1 VTAEPGTTT
10 DDPTATADRAAA
22 ADPTAT
28 DDPPTTADPTAAE
41 HQAPG
46 VVAASL
52 RWEAAAAVADEVL
65 AVPPGPD
72 ESRTANAA
80 FVAATAV
87 AVVAVAM
94 LLVPVPSGW
103 RTAVAI
109 AVLVLGAVLGG
120 GGLLRGRAR
129 RRMHPAARLH
139 EDAITAA
146 LTSRE
151 RQAVRR
157 AVNGRSH
164 APDDRAS
171 VVDAVALRRAEA
183 GGTLYTAGAAI
194 TGMSG
199 VVLQQ
204 DSSLL
209 WAGAVVVW
217 SAALA
222 TTWWRLRLADRYLR
236 RRGLRS

>member
-1 VTAEPGTTT
+1 MT
-10 DDPTATADRAAA
+10 DHSAATADSAAA
-22 ADPTAT
+22 ADPTA
-28 DDPPTTADPTAAE
+28 AE
-41 HQAPG
+41 RRTPG

-80 FVAATAV
+80 FVAATVAV
-87 AVVAVAM
+87 VVAVAM
-94 LLVPVPSGW
+94 LLVPVPVPVPSGW
-103 RTAVAI
+103 RTAVAV
-109 AVLVLGAVLGG
+109 ALLVLGAVLGG
-120 GGLLRGRAR
+120 GGLLRGRTR

-164 APDDRAS
+164 APEDRGS

-183 GGTLYTAGAAI
+183 GGTLYTAGAVV
-194 TGMSG
+194 TGTSG
-199 VVLQQ
+199 AVLQH
-204 DSSLL
+204 DSSLF
-209 WAGAVVVW
+209 WAVVVVGW
-217 SAALA
+217 FAALA
-222 TTWWRLRLADRYLR
+222 TTWMRLRRADRYLR

>member
-1 VTAEPGTTT
+1 VTT
-10 DDPTATADRAAA
+10 DLPGDRMAAVHLAAA
-22 ADPTAT
+22 EDHP
-28 DDPPTTADPTAAE
+28 
-41 HQAPG
+41 PG
-46 VVAASL
+46 VVAASV

-80 FVAATAV
+80 VLATTAV
-87 AVVAVAM
+87 IVLSVVL
-94 LLVPVPSGW
+94 LLVPVASDW
-103 RTAVAI
+103 RTGVAVAD
-109 AVLVLGAVLGG
+109 VVLGAVIGG
-120 GGLLRGRAR
+120 GSLLRGRAR
-129 RRMHPAARLH
+129 RRTHPAARLH

-164 APDDRAS
+164 APEDRAS

-183 GGTLYTAGAAI
+183 GGTLYAAGAVFV
-194 TGMSG
+194 GSSG
-199 VVLQQ
+199 VLLRH
-204 DSSLL
+204 DSRLL
-209 WAGAVVVW
+209 WAGT
-217 SAALA
+217 AAAWFGTLVMA
-222 TTWWRLRLADRYLR
+222 WWRLRLADRYLR

>member
-1 VTAEPGTTT
+1 MTGEPGTTT
-10 DDPTATADRAAA
+10 DDPTATADSAA
-22 ADPTAT
+22 
-28 DDPPTTADPTAAE
+28 TADQTAAE
-41 HQAPG
+41 RQTPG

-52 RWEAAAAVADEVL
+52 RWDAAAAVADEVL

-72 ESRTANAA
+72 ESRAANAA
-80 FVAATAV
+80 VLAAMA
-87 AVVAVAM
+87 AVVVTVVL

-109 AVLVLGAVLGG
+109 GVLVLGAVLGG

-157 AVNGRSH
+157 AVNGRSQ
-164 APDDRAS
+164 APEDRAS

-183 GGTLYTAGAAI
+183 GGTLYTAGAVLTA
-194 TGMSG
+194 TSG
-199 VVLQQ
+199 VVLQH

-209 WAGAVVVW
+209 WAGVVVAW
-217 SAALA
+217 FVALA